1 MAQNIPVETAQ
12 GMGADVVIAVELQ
25 LPPGD
30 VGQLGTL
37 VGVLSRAIDVMV
49 TQNER
54 RSLELASAQNV
65 VDMKGSPSTITTG
78 SMS

>member
-1 MAQNIPVETAQ
+1 VQNIPVETAQ

>member
-1 MAQNIPVETAQ
+1 MVQNIPVETAQ

-65 VDMKGSPSTITTG
+65 VDMKGSPSTIITG